1 MRKLTGV
8 VVAAIIVGGSV
19 SMAQER
25 PQVRVFVAESQA
37 QAFAADRFSA
47 TGGSNDQTVEIQKN
61 FQEQDACQGT
71 RVTNR
76 PDRAHFVVTMDRSEG
91 GFSKRAFGFASRDN
105 KMAVFDGWG
114 DLIYSNSTRSLGN
127 AVKDVCNALWA
138 EVDGGAELVTVGD
151 ASEQ

>member
-61 FQEQDACQGT
+61 FQEQEVCQGT

-76 PDRAHFVVTMDRSEG
+76 PERAHFVVTMNRSEG
-91 GFSKRAFGFASRDN
+91 GFSKRAFGFASKDN
-105 KMAVFDGWG
+105 KIGIRLAG
-114 DLIYSNSTRSLGN
+114 DSSTNTG
-127 AVKDVCNALWA
+127 
-138 EVDGGAELVTVGD
+138 
-151 ASEQ
+151 

>member
-61 FQEQDACQGT
+61 FQEQEVCQGT

-76 PDRAHFVVTMDRSEG
+76 PERAHFVVTMDRSEG
-91 GFSKRAFGFASRDN
+91 GFSKRAFGFASKDN
-105 KMAVFDGWG
+105 KIALFDGWG
-114 DLIYSNSTRSLGN
+114 DMIYSNSTRSLGN
-127 AVKDVCNALWA
+127 AVKDVCQALWA
-138 EVDGGAELVTVGD
+138 EVDGGAELITVGD
-151 ASEQ
+151 ASQ